1 MLVFSASA
9 SGLEK
14 LNHGVQGVVCISETH
29 FYHSA
34 IAQRKMP
41 TERGSQQGGKGLK
54 VGTNRLGRI
63 EFRLIN
69 YKSTCGNKCTITC
82 IMCIVRIHM

>member
-34 IAQRKMP
+34 IAQRKIP
-41 TERGSQQGGKGLK
+41 TEMGSQQAGKGLK
-54 VGTNRLGRI
+54 GWNQQAGTGWD
-63 EFRLIN
+63 
-69 YKSTCGNKCTITC
+69 G
-82 IMCIVRIHM
+82 